1 MQELI
6 EKMTGYKATDK
17 DMKCRGH
24 KFELGVWY
32 EVEGELKECEHGF
45 HFCEQPSGVWAYYS
59 EPGTRVFKVEAEGVL
74 RTPFMPGTDYKRVCH
89 RIRLVEEERNTGY
102 RNTGNG
108 NTGNG
113 NTGHRNTGDWNAGNG
128 NPGDGNTGDWNPGD
142 GNTGNGNTGYR
153 NTGNGNTGNGNT
165 GHRNTGNRNTGYG
178 NTGYRNTGNRNTGY
192 RNTGDGN
199 TGYGNATD
207 RSTGFFCIK
216 PQTVKCFDVDT
227 QLTYDRFTAKYPS
240 YRALADALVTEE
252 PIPFEPYKNLPGIT
266 VAKLK
271 ALHRKHMRLRKEAK
285 DDA

>member
-89 RIRLVEEERNTGY
+89 RIRLVEEERNTGN
-102 RNTGNG
+102 RNTGNWNTGNG
-108 NTGNG
+108 NTGD
-113 NTGHRNTGDWNAGNG
+113 RNTGDWNTGNG
-128 NPGDGNTGDWNPGD
+128 NPGDGNTGYGNTGD
-142 GNTGNGNTGYR
+142 GNTGNG
-153 NTGNGNTGNGNT
+153 
-165 GHRNTGNRNTGYG
+165 
-178 NTGYRNTGNRNTGY
+178 NTGY